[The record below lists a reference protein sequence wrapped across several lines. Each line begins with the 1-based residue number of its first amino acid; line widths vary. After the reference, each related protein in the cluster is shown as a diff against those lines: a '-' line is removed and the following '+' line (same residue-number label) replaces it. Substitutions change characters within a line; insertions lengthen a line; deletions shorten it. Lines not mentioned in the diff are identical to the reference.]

1 MDDSAYAYLKKT
13 RHEWEWL
20 TAVVRMD
27 MKFTVELFLMT
38 TNRLKF
44 LISGREKK

>member
-1 MDDSAYAYLKKT
+1 MDDSAYAYLKNT
-13 RHEWEWL
+13 SR
-20 TAVVRMD
+20 VRVRMD

-44 LISGREKK
+44 LISGREK